1 MATTQEFIQPMAQA
15 NTPFLANNGN
25 PNTVYNTAATPFG
38 GQAVVAQPTGVPNP
52 AEAWYDISPFGGSNI
67 RQNWS
72 FAPASTALPPSAY
85 ADPAA
90 RFWENRTAMAPAQF
104 SLADSGAMQG
114 GANPFI
120 PIVPGDPANPGDDVV
135 VDIHPHDPNHRPE
148 PVNPPVVGGGIDS
161 GPLFP
166 GDPGFAGSGNFG
178 LSDTQLAAQGFVST
192 PGGVSS
198 TNPLS
203 HIINGVSS
211 LVNQIGHGSGF
222 NGRIGV
228 CDVMQFLDAVTEVVL
243 AGDFYRHNTG
253 TWNIQQVAK
262 STLNTVFPGV
272 SKLGAWLALTFRD
285 KPPEGIRNWL
295 DKNDLADLVEES
307 YNVGGEGN
315 YMNVPQTGGGSPF
328 LGGGLGGW
336 SFGPVRTG
344 TVSVGMPTDADRPPT
359 FQM

>member
-67 RQNWS
+67 RQNWR

-90 RFWENRTAMAPAQF
+90 RFWANRTAMAPAQF

-148 PVNPPVVGGGIDS
+148 PVNPPLQTAPPLPHTPPNAQFPGAVGGG
-161 GPLFP
+161 L
-166 GDPGFAGSGNFG
+166 
-178 LSDTQLAAQGFVST
+178 TQQQLGAHAYLST
-192 PGGVSS
+192 PSGVTR
-198 TNPLS
+198 TNSLGS
-203 HIINGVSS
+203 VIDGISS
-211 LVNQIGHGSGF
+211 LVDQASSGLGF
-222 NGRIGV
+222 NGRTGGF
-228 CDVMQFLDAVTEVVL
+228 DVMQFLDAVTEVVL
-243 AGDFYRHNTG
+243 PGDFYRQNTG
-253 TWNIQQVAK
+253 TWNTQQVAK
-262 STLNTVFPGV
+262 SILNTVFPGLG
-272 SKLGAWLALTFRD
+272 KLGAWLARTFRD
-285 KPPEGIRNWL
+285 KLPEGIRNWL